1 MDEKQTRTH
10 RDEGTTDQTE
20 QSFEKHN
27 VIASFADPQT
37 ARDAIDS
44 LKDAGIDEKYISFL
58 ARGTEETFTP
68 SERQDEE
75 EAASHAGHD
84 IPPDRMRQEDAETV
98 SEVGGGVAKG
108 SAIGGTAGATLGF
121 IAGAIAFGIP
131 GIGPAVGAGIWGATA
146 GAAAAGAT
154 GGAVIGGFWKMR
166 YRDELSEGRVL
177 VGVHSGDEAAVE
189 KAIDELRKH
198 GPQELD
204 RFDEHGELV
213 PAN

>member
-1 MDEKQTRTH
+1 MDENQARPTRE
-10 RDEGTTDQTE
+10 EGTTDQTE

-27 VIASFADPQT
+27 VIASFADAQT

-44 LKDAGIDEKYISFL
+44 LKNAGIDEKYISFL

-68 SERQDEE
+68 SERRDEE

-84 IPPDRMRQEDAETV
+84 VPPDRMRKEDAEMV
-98 SEVGGGVAKG
+98 AEVGGGIAKG
-108 SAIGGTAGATLGF
+108 SAIGGTAGAAIGF

-131 GIGPAVGAGIWGATA
+131 GIGPAVGAGIWAATA
-146 GAAAAGAT
+146 GAATAGAT
-154 GGAVIGGFWKMR
+154 GGAVVGGFWKMR
-166 YRDELSEGRVL
+166 YRDELSGGRVL
-177 VGVHSGDEAAVE
+177 VGVHSGDAAAVE